1 MAEIINIAEAYSW
14 SITKIAEA
22 FELDRSTV
30 RKRIKDAGLLPVL
43 VKGNS
48 KKYSLVE
55 IGPALY
61 GSSQMTGDCAGYES
75 PDEMQPTERRA
86 WFQSENERLKFQS
99 EESSLVPDDQVAR
112 EMSNLIKAVINPLDG
127 ITDTLERKADLTPR
141 QANALQTEIDAIRD
155 QMYLKAMEFD
165 GDEEEGK

>member
-1 MAEIINIAEAYSW
+1 VAEITNIAEAYSW

-22 FELDRSTV
+22 FQMDRATV
-30 RKRIKDAGLLPVL
+30 RKRIKSAGLLPSS
-43 VKGNS
+43 VKGAS
-48 KKYSLVE
+48 KKYSLVD

-61 GSSQMTGDCAGYES
+61 GSSQIMGECAGYDS
-75 PDEMQPTERRA
+75 PDDMPPNERRA
-86 WFQSENERLKFQS
+86 WFQSENERLKFQH

-155 QMYLKAMEFD
+155 QMHLKAMEFD
-165 GDEEEGK
+165 SDEDVAI